1 MCHPGAMSESS
12 EVAPTSDRVR
22 LRRGAKHGRY
32 DRQEVIRVL
41 DGALLA
47 HLGVNTPQG
56 PVVIPMAYG
65 HDGDRLYLHGAVGN
79 AALRSA
85 IGEDACATVTVL
97 DGLLM
102 GRSSFHNGMRY
113 RSAVVRGTV
122 AAVDDEAEHVRAL
135 RLITDHVVENWATGR
150 PPTATELR
158 RTLVVALE
166 LTESSA
172 KIRTGDPSDEP
183 GDVATDHWAGA
194 VPIVSEWGPLEP
206 AANLRLGI
214 DPPAPIAALP
224 GRSVS
229 PVP

>member
-1 MCHPGAMSESS
+1 MNDASEA
-12 EVAPTSDRVR
+12 APASDRVR

-32 DRQEVIRVL
+32 DRQEVISVL
-41 DGALLA
+41 DGGLLA

-65 HDGDRLYLHGAVGN
+65 HDGDRLYLHGAAAN
-79 AALRSA
+79 AALRAA
-85 IGEDACATVTVL
+85 IGEDACATVTVV

-113 RSAVVRGTV
+113 RSAVVRGIV
-122 AAVDDEAEHVRAL
+122 QAVDDEAERMRAL
-135 RLITDHVVENWATGR
+135 HIITDHVVENWATGR

-158 RTLVVALE
+158 RTLVVALD

-183 GDVATDHWAGA
+183 GDVETDHWAGA
-194 VPIVSEWGPLEP
+194 VPIVAAWGPLEP
-206 AANLRLGI
+206 AANLRPGI
-214 DPPAPIAALP
+214 APPDPIAALP
-224 GRSVS
+224 GRSVA
-229 PVP
+229 PPP